1 MVATGN
7 MDQQPTV
14 SGFLGRVV
22 EEKFH
27 LAVIAL
33 RIMPCIPLVTE
44 TLKDMV
50 HPAIG
55 PVQITKGFREGY
67 FYVNLSLNQD
77 FTNGPEF
84 YASNT
89 VDEELDDFELEILE
103 RDQRGSGK
111 VHDEEDKIEENTTNS
126 NTKSRTNNQNF
137 DEEDDENEPFFPEN
151 YNYDNARRFSESTAA
166 SLQSTN
172 L

>member
-1 MVATGN
+1 MQSIVSTFVGLLFPHTLRVDEEKGNVYFLLYEAYFGVKVIGPKNVIEDSFKAYNSSWDIKYLKEKKDPILMVATGN

-14 SGFLGRVV
+14 SGFLGRAV

-27 LAVIAL
+27 LAVIVL

-50 HPAIG
+50 HPDIG
-55 PVQITKGFREGY
+55 PVQITKGVREGY

-89 VDEELDDFELEILE
+89 VDEEL
-103 RDQRGSGK
+103 GK
-111 VHDEEDKIEENTTNS
+111 I
-126 NTKSRTNNQNF
+126 
-137 DEEDDENEPFFPEN
+137 
-151 YNYDNARRFSESTAA
+151 
-166 SLQSTN
+166 
-172 L
+172 

>member
-1 MVATGN
+1 MIGPKNVIEDSFKAYNSSWDIKYLKEKKDPILMVATGN

-14 SGFLGRVV
+14 SGFLGRAV

-50 HPAIG
+50 HPDIG
-55 PVQITKGFREGY
+55 PVQITKGVREGY

-89 VDEELDDFELEILE
+89 VDEEL
-103 RDQRGSGK
+103 GK
-111 VHDEEDKIEENTTNS
+111 I
-126 NTKSRTNNQNF
+126 
-137 DEEDDENEPFFPEN
+137 
-151 YNYDNARRFSESTAA
+151 
-166 SLQSTN
+166 
-172 L
+172 